1 MTAEWCVELLED
13 TIQKHGTPEIHNS
26 DQGSQ
31 YTSGVYINTLKRNKI
46 KISLNGKGWALDN
59 IYIKWFWRFIKQ
71 KKYLNSPN
79 GGLDFYEKV
88 KEYILFYNTKRRHIE
103 IGKVP
108 PNKIYYQTAIAC

>member
-1 MTAEWCVELLED
+1 MQVVKFEESSFSNAKNIKQLNLFINGVGNVGKKLLEQ
-13 TIQKHGTPEIHNS
+13 I
-26 DQGSQ
+26 
-31 YTSGVYINTLKRNKI
+31 
-46 KISLNGKGWALDN
+46 
-59 IYIKWFWRFIKQ
+59 IKQ

-88 KEYILFYNTKRRHIE
+88 KEYILFYNTKRRHLE